1 MDTTTA
7 IKQEPVE
14 EESNWQEE
22 LANWTR
28 QWELG
33 GRDLFKR
40 AYDWKAYRQ
49 FASSGL
55 YPYFQPLD
63 ENQGPVARY
72 EGREV
77 IMLGSNNYLG
87 LTTHPKVREATIEA
101 VRKYGTSMTGSR
113 FLNGSMKLHE
123 DLENKLAAFLGKPA
137 SLVFTTG
144 YQANLGM
151 LTALINKSA
160 VAVVDRFAHASIHDG
175 CRLMEGEN
183 IKFKHNDLQD
193 LDQILSSIPRDT
205 GALLFVD
212 GVYSM
217 EGDLG
222 PLPEMVKLAKKHK
235 IRFAVDDAHGL
246 GVMGPGGRG
255 TCHHF
260 GVEND
265 VDLIVGTF
273 SKSLASI
280 GGFVAGDKEVIDF
293 IKHFGRPMI
302 FSASL
307 APACAAA
314 ANAALDILV
323 QEPDR
328 AETVRKNAKLMKQ
341 ELSAMGY
348 KTGNADAAIV
358 PVIIG
363 DSLITM
369 CIWKDLLDAGVYTN
383 PVLYPA
389 VGKGKEM
396 LRTSYLATHNED
408 HIHKALE
415 IFRKVGKNYG
425 ITS

>member
-1 MDTTTA
+1 MKTTLA
-7 IKQEPVE
+7 VE
-14 EESNWQEE
+14 DIPAEVNWQEE
-22 LANWTR
+22 VSDWTK
-28 QWELG
+28 QWDLG
-33 GRDLFKR
+33 GRDVFAR
-40 AYDWKAYRQ
+40 AHNWKAYEQ
-49 FASSGL
+49 FADSGL
-55 YPYFQPLD
+55 YPYFQPLE

-72 EGREV
+72 QDREV
-77 IMLGSNNYLG
+77 LMLGSNNYLG
-87 LTTHPKVREATIEA
+87 LTMHPKVREASIEA

-123 DLENKLAAFLGKPA
+123 ELEAKLASFLGKEA

-151 LTALINKSA
+151 LTALINKQS
-160 VAVVDRFAHASIHDG
+160 VAVVDKYAHASIHDG

-183 IKFKHNDLQD
+183 IRFKHNDLQD
-193 LDQILSSIPRDT
+193 LDRILTSIPKDK

-222 PLPEMVKLAKKHK
+222 PLPEMVKLAKKHN

-260 GVEND
+260 GVEKD

-280 GGFVAGDKEVIDF
+280 GGFVAGDKKVIDF
-293 IKHFGRPMI
+293 TKHFGRPMI

-314 ANAALDILV
+314 ANAALDVLI
-323 QEPDR
+323 QEPER
-328 AETVRKNAKLMKQ
+328 AEKVRNNAQRMKR

-348 KTGNADAAIV
+348 QTGHADAAIV
-358 PVIIG
+358 PVVIG
-363 DSLITM
+363 DSLKTFF
-369 CIWKDLLDAGVYTN
+369 IWKELLDEGVYTN

-396 LRTSYLATHNED
+396 LRTSYLATHTDD
-408 HIHKALE
+408 HITRALE
-415 IFRKVGKNYG
+415 IFRKVGKNYD
-425 ITS
+425 ICR

>member
-1 MDTTTA
+1 METTA
-7 IKQEPVE
+7 KKQQE
-14 EESNWQEE
+14 EEVNWQEE
-22 LANWTR
+22 IGNWTK

-33 GRDLFKR
+33 GRDLFAR
-40 AYDWKAYRQ
+40 AYGWQAYRQ
-49 FASSGL
+49 LVDSGL

-63 ENQGPVARY
+63 ENQGPIAKY
-72 EGREV
+72 QGHEV
-77 IMLGSNNYLG
+77 LMLGSNNYLG
-87 LTTHPKVREATIEA
+87 LTTHPKVREAAAEA
-101 VRKYGTSMTGSR
+101 IRKYGTSMTGSR
-113 FLNGSMKLHE
+113 FLNGSMVLHE
-123 DLENKLAAFLGKPA
+123 ELEAKLASFLGKEA
-137 SLVFTTG
+137 GLVFTTG

-151 LTALINKSA
+151 LTALINKKA

-183 IKFKHNDLQD
+183 IKFKHNDLED
-193 LDQILSSIPRDT
+193 LERVLASIPQDT

-222 PLPEMVKLAKKHK
+222 PLPEMVKLAKKYK

-255 TCHHF
+255 TCHYF
-260 GVEND
+260 GVEKD

-280 GGFVAGDKEVIDF
+280 GGFVAGDRQVIDF

-307 APACAAA
+307 APSCAAA
-314 ANAALDILV
+314 ANAALDILAA
-323 QEPDR
+323 EPDR
-328 AETVRKNAKLMKQ
+328 AETVRKNSQIMKK

-358 PVIIG
+358 PVVIG
-363 DSLITM
+363 DSMMTF

-389 VGKGKEM
+389 VAKGKEM
-396 LRTSYLATHNED
+396 LRTSYLATHTEE
-408 HIHKALE
+408 HLSRALE
-415 IFRKVGKNYG
+415 IFKKVGKNYG
-425 ITS
+425 ICS

>member
-1 MDTTTA
+1 MEINA
-7 IKQEPVE
+7 QKQEE
-14 EESNWQEE
+14 EGNWQDEI
-22 LANWTR
+22 ANWTK

-33 GRDLFKR
+33 GRDLFER
-40 AYDWKAYRQ
+40 AYNWQAYRQ
-49 FASSGL
+49 FADSGL

-77 IMLGSNNYLG
+77 LMLGSNNYLG

-123 DLENKLAAFLGKPA
+123 ELEAKLAAFLGKPA
-137 SLVFTTG
+137 ALVFTTG

-151 LTALINKSA
+151 LTALINKKA
-160 VAVVDRFAHASIHDG
+160 VAVVDKYAHASIHDG

-183 IKFKHNDLQD
+183 LKFKHNDLQD
-193 LDQILSSIPRDT
+193 LDRVLSSIPADT
-205 GALLFVD
+205 GTLLFVD

-217 EGDLG
+217 EGDLA
-222 PLPEMVKLAKKHK
+222 PLPEIVKLAKKYK

-260 GVEND
+260 GVEKD

-280 GGFVAGDKEVIDF
+280 GGFVAGDREVIDF

-307 APACAAA
+307 APSCAAA
-314 ANAALDILV
+314 ASAALDILIA
-323 QEPDR
+323 EPER
-328 AETVRKNAKLMKQ
+328 AEIVRRNSARMKK
-341 ELSAMGY
+341 ELTAMGY

-358 PVIIG
+358 PVVIG
-363 DSLITM
+363 ESVMTF
-369 CIWKDLLDAGVYTN
+369 CIWKDLLEGGVYTN

-389 VGKGKEM
+389 VAKGGEM
-396 LRTSYLATHNED
+396 LRTSYLATHTDD
-408 HIHKALE
+408 HINRALE
-415 IFRKVGKNYG
+415 VFRSVGKNYG
-425 ITS
+425 ICS